1 MAKNLP
7 YLFGGAVTVSSVL
20 ALSFLTPYK
29 DHFFSNDSGD
39 LFRGLVLDARR
50 YQINRLEHEE
60 CAQLEYALPLVGCN
74 YKWDFAAAA
83 TFSRPALQAAE
94 IALITNDRQIPIYP
108 VSAVGLQPQEDFAWG
123 FKIFGAYKI
132 DYGFWKLKTEYNYYK
147 NIVNS
152 TLKVSYGQGFAP
164 SSYSNSAV
172 DNLLFSSAIFTNL
185 ETGNYTFLN
194 NLRLSIARPSLITP
208 NLEFTTLFGFD
219 ANFLQRRQIAVFT
232 NAVTDTA
239 TSGFI
244 SSLGGF
250 FQNYQKYTWWGVGP
264 SIGFETRWNLG
275 SNFFFHYDAFGDITY
290 GPSTMR
296 TATFAKRV
304 TAGPPTLTYQAQ
316 EAAVQNSMSQ
326 FAPSMRYLI
335 GIDYKYLFH
344 SEKTQL
350 NLEIAYETQYYF
362 NIIRT
367 VVPEGSFRSENGA
380 GFGIQ
385 GLVLQAGIT
394 F

>member
-7 YLFGGAVTVSSVL
+7 YLFGGAVTVGSVL
-20 ALSFLTPYK
+20 ALSFLTPFK
-29 DHFFSNDSGD
+29 DRFFTNESIDP
-39 LFRGLVLDARR
+39 FKGLILEIKSHQLKR
-50 YQINRLEHEE
+50 YQQDD
-60 CAQLEYALPLVGCN
+60 CAQLDYALPLVGCD
-74 YKWDFAAAA
+74 YKWDITAAA
-83 TFSRPALQAAE
+83 TYSRPALQAVDV
-94 IALITNDRQIPIYP
+94 ALITNDRQIAIYP
-108 VSAVGLQPQEDFAWG
+108 VAASGVQPQEDFAWG
-123 FKIFGAYKI
+123 FKIFGAYKL
-132 DYGFWKLKTEYNYYK
+132 DYGLWRLRSEYNFYK
-147 NIVNS
+147 NIVNTS
-152 TLKVSYGQGFAP
+152 LKVTYGQGFAP
-164 SSYSNSAV
+164 SSYANTAV
-172 DNLLFSSAIFTNL
+172 DNLPFSSAIFTNL

-208 NLEFTTLFGFD
+208 NLEVTTLFGFD
-219 ANFLQRRQIAVFT
+219 ANFLQRRQVAVFT
-232 NAVTDTA
+232 NAVTDTP

-244 SSLGGF
+244 GSLGGF

-275 SNFFFHYDAFGDITY
+275 SNFFFHYDAFGDVTF

-296 TATFAKRV
+296 TATFSKRV
-304 TAGPPTLTYQAQ
+304 IIGPPSLTYQPQ
-316 EAAVQNSMSQ
+316 EAAVQNIMSQ

-344 SEKTQL
+344 SKQMQL

-362 NIIRT
+362 NVIRT
-367 VVPEGSFRSENGA
+367 LVPEGSFRSENGA